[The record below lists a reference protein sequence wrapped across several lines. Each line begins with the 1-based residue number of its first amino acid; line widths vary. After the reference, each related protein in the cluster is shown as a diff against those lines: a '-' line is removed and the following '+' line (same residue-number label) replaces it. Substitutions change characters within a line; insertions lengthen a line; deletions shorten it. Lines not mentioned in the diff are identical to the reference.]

1 MVDVER
7 VVLLALRFLVVVE
20 YVPGVVVVNVVFFVA
35 FLVVVVVVLLGL
47 VFITVE

>member
-7 VVLLALRFLVVVE
+7 VVLLALKFLVVVE
-20 YVPGVVVVNVVFFVA
+20 YILGVVVVNVIFFVGL
-35 FLVVVVVVLLGL
+35 LVVVVVLGL

>member
-20 YVPGVVVVNVVFFVA
+20 YVPGVVVVNVVFFVD
-35 FLVVVVVVLLGL
+35 LLVVVVLLGL